1 MIRRNNLRPT
11 VSAPVAPVASVA
23 SVEEHAL
30 ACLQLGMLSAR
41 VNDARDDALDSALD
55 NTLDNASSN
64 DRNWGGWH

>member
-11 VSAPVAPVASVA
+11 ASAPVAPVASVA
-23 SVEEHAL
+23 PGKEHAL
-30 ACLQLGMLSAR
+30 ARLKLIKLSAR

-55 NTLDNASSN
+55 NVSSD